1 MTIWTLGSSI
11 KYWKY
16 VYKVF
21 EVDCYHNRIQGSSK
35 GLSLSNID
43 THIHSFINIGWTSYL
58 LFGNHFLF

>member
-21 EVDCYHNRIQGSSK
+21 EVDCCHNRTQGSSK
-35 GLSLSNID
+35 SLSLSNID
-43 THIHSFINIGWTSYL
+43 THIHSFINIG
-58 LFGNHFLF
+58 

>member
-21 EVDCYHNRIQGSSK
+21 EVDCCHNRTQGSSK

-43 THIHSFINIGWTSYL
+43 THIHSFINIG
-58 LFGNHFLF
+58 